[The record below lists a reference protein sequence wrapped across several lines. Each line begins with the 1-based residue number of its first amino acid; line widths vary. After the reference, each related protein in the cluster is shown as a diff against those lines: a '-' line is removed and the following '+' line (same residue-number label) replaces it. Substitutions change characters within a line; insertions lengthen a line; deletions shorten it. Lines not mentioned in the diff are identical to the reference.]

1 MNMIKVMSCKF
12 EQCLGTFTMLL
23 VEESS
28 ETLLCR
34 HLSNHVFGVRNFGNT
49 KAMRAIF
56 LFERFKISARFK
68 RSSKKLRKTFFSPE
82 IIASELVSLNCL
94 YEERDNFH
102 LQPMC

>member
-28 ETLLCR
+28 EKLLCR
-34 HLSNHVFGVRNFGNT
+34 HSSNHLFGVRNFGNT
-49 KAMRAIF
+49 KVMRAIF
-56 LFERFKISARFK
+56 LFERFKISATFQK
-68 RSSKKLRKTFFSPE
+68 SSKKWRKTFFFFE
-82 IIASELVSLNCL
+82 MIASELVSLNCL
-94 YEERDNFH
+94 YEEQDNFH